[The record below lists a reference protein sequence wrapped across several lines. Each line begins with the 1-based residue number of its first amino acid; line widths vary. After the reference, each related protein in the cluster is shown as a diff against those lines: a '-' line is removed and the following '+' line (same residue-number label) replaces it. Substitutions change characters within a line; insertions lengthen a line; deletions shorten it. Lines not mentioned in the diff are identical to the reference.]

1 VAHHQHC
8 DDEQVTSQRAE
19 HGPIPAS
26 QRKHLKEALSVVPP
40 ARPAIFLTFAE
51 DEQVVVTWSRLHR
64 RSKSVPAGVVHAA
77 EPGESTA
84 LCGTP
89 LSTLLEFGRSR
100 HPFERFAEDDRCL
113 VCDEAAGRPQ
123 A

>member
-1 VAHHQHC
+1 VS
-8 DDEQVTSQRAE
+8 SQRAE
-19 HGPIPAS
+19 SGPIPARPDE
-26 QRKHLKEALSVVPP
+26 QLEEVLSIVPT
-40 ARPAIFLTFAE
+40 ARRRIFLTYAE
-51 DEQVVVTWSRLHR
+51 HQQADVTWLRLR
-64 RSKSVPAGVVHAA
+64 RRGRSVPAGVVHAA

-89 LSTLLEFGRSR
+89 LSTLHEFGRSR
-100 HPFERFAEDDRCL
+100 YPFERFAEDDRCL